1 MATADQSLSPQPVKT
16 SWGRLALAFLLGV
29 ALTFVADH
37 CLGTGDDTTPI
48 QPNPYVRVTAENL
61 TVRPNPVPGATAVEV
76 AVFGPGGQMVEQ
88 RGLPGDTF
96 NFDLIAQNLNPRQ
109 QVIAR
114 YYKTGPTGGEVLYF
128 LDSMRT
134 EDSFLG
140 GDVDMGYHESAATER
155 TECPPALTGRVDLTA
170 TVAPAPPGG
179 FFRFGDLAAPETYE
193 IQVSGC
199 TGAPQKI
206 QIVVSRR
213 LDGEVVVEVFDNRSH
228 ECYART
234 YMACNNT
241 EIVLDE
247 TGCRLYVQEAVG
259 EVYVVGCTG
268 CTVEVFD

>member
-16 SWGRLALAFLLGV
+16 SWGRLALAFLLGA

-37 CLGTGDDTTPI
+37 CLGAGDDPPPV
-48 QPNPYVRVTAENL
+48 QPNPYVRVTADRL
-61 TVRPNPVPGATAVEV
+61 VVRPNPVPGATAVEV
-76 AVFGPGGQMVEQ
+76 AVFGPGGQGTQQ

-96 NFDLIAQNLNPRQ
+96 SFDLNALNLNPRQ

-114 YYKTGPTGGEVLYF
+114 YFGVRPGGVGETILF

-170 TVAPAPPGG
+170 TTDPAGG

-199 TGAPQKI
+199 TEAPQKI
-206 QIVVSRR
+206 KIVVSRR

-247 TGCRLYVQEAVG
+247 TGCRLYVQEAAG